1 MIRKTGHTYNPNTA
15 KEWKERVQTYFTL
28 HRQPQIEEPVK
39 LSVSFFLPRP
49 KRLVGVDRSIPHVS
63 KPDADN
69 LLKAVMD
76 AMTNVGVWRDD
87 SLVFSVSAD
96 KWYAQGEPGAQI
108 IVKVGFKGS

>member
-15 KEWKERVQTYFTL
+15 KEWKETIQTYFML
-28 HRQPQIEEPVK
+28 HRQPQIEGPVN
-39 LSVSFFLPRP
+39 LSVSFFLPKP

-76 AMTNVGVWRDD
+76 AMTDAGIWRDD
-87 SLVFSVSAD
+87 SLVFSISVD
-96 KWYAQGEPGAQI
+96 KWYARGEPGAQI
-108 IVKVGFKGS
+108 IVKVGFEGP